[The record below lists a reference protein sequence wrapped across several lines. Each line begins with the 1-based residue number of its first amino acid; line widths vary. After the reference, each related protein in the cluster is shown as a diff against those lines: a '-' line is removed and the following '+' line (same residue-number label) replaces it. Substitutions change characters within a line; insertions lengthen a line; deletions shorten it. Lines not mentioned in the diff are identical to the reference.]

1 MDRGLQ
7 TLTQPDTKELEDPEE
22 ILGIIADPARRGTL
36 YPYLHRLREVAPCF
50 RTDQLTGSPA
60 WLLTRHADVRDVL
73 RHRAARSDHRG
84 VEIFDQGP
92 AGRVFYEMQLNT
104 LLFMEPE
111 QHDRVRALIS
121 RAFTPRAVE
130 GRRQRVQEVVN
141 ELLDQV
147 AERGGMDVVADFAYP
162 LPMVVICEMLGVPA
176 EDLPLFQRW
185 AHDSHRRGELG
196 LISDEVV
203 ARGEEATRG
212 FQEYFLGLIDEHRKR
227 PRDDL
232 MSALIAA
239 EDGGQRLS
247 DEDLVGS
254 CYILLQAGHGT
265 TADLIATSVNA
276 LLENPEQEAWLRASP
291 ERMPGAVEEFLRYD
305 TSVQISQRVGSEAI
319 ELGEQRI
326 PPGEVCVLFN
336 GAANRDPAAFH
347 EPDHLELARDPNPHI
362 TFGLGY
368 HTCLG
373 SSLARLEIQT
383 ALSTLL
389 ARIPKLHYAGERP
402 TYRSNLFLRGLPK
415 LLVEFG

>member
-1 MDRGLQ
+1 MQ
-7 TLTQPDTKELEDPEE
+7 AVTPPDTLELEDPGE
-22 ILGIIADPARRGTL
+22 ILAIISDPARRGAL
-36 YPYLHRLREVAPCF
+36 YPYLHRLREVAPLF
-50 RTDQLTGSPA
+50 NTDQLTGSPA
-60 WLLTRHADVRDVL
+60 WLLTRHADVRAVL

-84 VEIFDQGP
+84 VEIFDQGQ
-92 AGRVFYEMQLNT
+92 AGRIFYEMQLNT
-104 LLFMEPE
+104 LLFLDAKS
-111 QHDRVRALIS
+111 HDRVRALIS
-121 RAFTPRAVE
+121 RAFTPRSVE
-130 GRRQRVQEVVN
+130 QRRQRVQQVVD

-147 AERGGMDVVADFAYP
+147 EGRDGMDVVADFAYP

-176 EDLPLFQRW
+176 EDLPLFKRW

-203 ARGEEATRG
+203 QRGEEATRG
-212 FQEYFLGLIDEHRKR
+212 FQEYFLGLIGEHRKR
-227 PRDDL
+227 PREDL

-265 TADLIATSVNA
+265 TADLIAMSVNA
-276 LLENPEQEAWLRASP
+276 VLQNPEQEAWLRASP

-305 TSVQISQRVGSEAI
+305 TSVQISQRVGSETI
-319 ELGEQRI
+319 EVGGQQI

-336 GAANRDPAAFH
+336 GAATRDPAAFH
-347 EPDHLELARDPNPHI
+347 EPDRLDLGRDPNPHI

-373 SSLARLEIQT
+373 ASLARLEIQT
-383 ALSTLL
+383 ALQTLL
-389 ARIPKLHYAGERP
+389 ARFPKLHFAEERGA
-402 TYRSNLFLRGLPK
+402 YRSNLFLRGLSK
-415 LLVEFG
+415 LPVRFA

>member
-1 MDRGLQ
+1 MQ
-7 TLTQPDTKELEDPEE
+7 TATQPDTTELEDPEE
-22 ILGIIADPARRGTL
+22 ILGIISDPARRGAL
-36 YPYLHRLREVAPCF
+36 YPYLHRLREVAPLF

-60 WLLTRHADVRDVL
+60 WLLTRHADVRDIL

-121 RAFTPRAVE
+121 RAFTPRSVE
-130 GRRQRVQEVVN
+130 GRRQRVQEVVD
-141 ELLDQV
+141 ELLDRV
-147 AERGGMDVVADFAYP
+147 ADQGGMDVVADFAYP

-176 EDLPLFQRW
+176 EDLPLFRRW
-185 AHDSHRRGELG
+185 GHDSHRRGELG

-212 FQEYFLGLIDEHRKR
+212 FQDYFLGLIRDHRKR

-265 TADLIATSVNA
+265 TADLIAMAVNA
-276 LLENPEQEAWLRASP
+276 LLENPAQEAWLRASP
-291 ERMPGAVEEFLRYD
+291 ERMPSAVEEFLRYD

-319 ELGEQRI
+319 EIGGQRI

-336 GAANRDPAAFH
+336 GAANRDPAAFE
-347 EPDHLELARDPNPHI
+347 EPDRLDLGRDPNPHI

-373 SSLARLEIQT
+373 ASLARLEIQT
-383 ALSTLL
+383 ALRTLL
-389 ARIPKLHYAGERP
+389 ARIPKLHFAGERP
-402 TYRSNLFLRGLPK
+402 EYRSNLFLRGLPK
-415 LLVEFG
+415 LPVEFG